1 VQYPTKTRSPEG
13 ERVGPPDL
21 VGNDGG
27 VSTASRSRYADLVR
41 LLLRYGRSDLL
52 AGARADEFAVGE
64 SSPGHGAGGDSGGG
78 ADGSGTAEQFAR
90 DLEAM
95 GPTYIK
101 MGQLL
106 STRFDL
112 LPPAYTEALTRLQDT
127 VRPFPFDE
135 VQEIVE
141 AELGGRIRDFFAEFD
156 EEPLAAAS
164 LGQVHRAVTR
174 SGRDVVVK
182 VQRPDVRETVRDDM
196 EVLGSI
202 AATADKRT
210 TVGKHYGLA
219 QLLSQFRRSLVG
231 ELDYR
236 REAKNL
242 LRFIE
247 LTKDYDRL
255 VVPEPV
261 LQLTTSRVLTMER
274 IDGRKV
280 TDLGPLALM
289 ELDTRPVVEQL
300 FRCYLRMILDD
311 GILHADP
318 HPGNL
323 LMTDDGRLALLDLG
337 MVATVP
343 ARIQEQVIKLL
354 LVISDGDGEE
364 TARIL
369 ADMGHPVDGYD
380 AAAFRD
386 DVAHLVSESVAS
398 GPDMEAGT
406 VLVEL
411 SRLSGEHGLRPPAE
425 MSMIGKALLNLD
437 QATSH
442 LDPDFAPAEAI
453 RDNVSEIFASSLR
466 TSPGGLLTAAIEAK
480 EFTSQLPKRANRILD
495 SLAQGEFT
503 LHVEAIDEH
512 RLHLVLQRIANRL
525 TLGLIIAATII
536 GAAMMMRVE
545 TDSRIFGFPSI
556 AMLFFTFAVV
566 AGVALGI
573 QIVLTDRKVARTA
586 QHSSTPPG

>member
-1 VQYPTKTRSPEG
+1 MSIE
-13 ERVGPPDL
+13 
-21 VGNDGG
+21 
-27 VSTASRSRYADLVR
+27 SRSRYADLVR
-41 LLLRYGRSDLL
+41 LLMRYGRSDLVS
-52 AGARADEFAVGE
+52 GAQVDEFAVGE
-64 SSPGHGAGGDSGGG
+64 AGAAGGSDESEK
-78 ADGSGTAEQFAR
+78 AEQFAR

-112 LPPAYTEALTRLQDT
+112 LPPVYTEALTRLQDT
-127 VRPFPFDE
+127 VRPFSFEE
-135 VQEIVE
+135 VREIVE
-141 AELGGRIRDFFAEFD
+141 AELGARIKDLFVEFD

-164 LGQVHRAVTR
+164 LGQVHTAVTR

-182 VQRPDVRETVRDDM
+182 VQRPDVRETVRGDM

-202 AATADKRT
+202 AETADKRT
-210 TVGKHYGLA
+210 SIGKQYGLA
-219 QLLSQFRRSLVG
+219 QLLGQFRRSLIG

-242 LRFIE
+242 LRFVE
-247 LTKDYDRL
+247 LTKDYDL
-255 VVPEPV
+255 IVVPEPI

-274 IDGRKV
+274 IEGRKV

-300 FRCYLRMILDD
+300 FACYLRMILDE
-311 GILHADP
+311 GVLHADP

-323 LMTDDGRLALLDLG
+323 LMMEDGRLALLDLG

-343 ARIQEQVIKLL
+343 ARVQGHVVKLL
-354 LVISDGDGEE
+354 LAISDGDGEE
-364 TARIL
+364 AARIL
-369 ADMGHPVDGYD
+369 ADMGHPIDGYD

-386 DVAHLVSESVAS
+386 DVTHLVSEAVAS
-398 GPDMEAGT
+398 GADLQAGT

-411 SRLSGEHGLRPPAE
+411 SRLSGAHGLRPPAE

-453 RDNVSEIFASSLR
+453 RDNVSEIFASSLK
-466 TSPGGLLTAAIEAK
+466 TSPGGILAAAIEAK
-480 EFTSQLPKRANRILD
+480 EFTAQLPKRANRILD
-495 SLAQGEFT
+495 TLAAGEFNI
-503 LHVEAIDEH
+503 HVDAIDEH
-512 RLHLVLQRIANRL
+512 RLHLVLQRVANRL

-545 TDSRIFGFPSI
+545 TDTRIFGFPAI
-556 AMLFFTFAVV
+556 AMLFFTFAVI
-566 AGVALGI
+566 AGTALGV

-586 QHSSTPPG
+586 QHNAAPPAS

>member
-1 VQYPTKTRSPEG
+1 M
-13 ERVGPPDL
+13 
-21 VGNDGG
+21 
-27 VSTASRSRYADLVR
+27 STATRSRYADLVR
-41 LLLRYGRSDLL
+41 LLLRYGRSDLVS
-52 AGARADEFAVGE
+52 GATADEFAVGE
-64 SSPGHGAGGDSGGG
+64 ASAAAGPDE
-78 ADGSGTAEQFAR
+78 ADKAEQFAR
-90 DLEAM
+90 DLEEM

-101 MGQLL
+101 LGQLL

-112 LPPAYTEALTRLQDT
+112 LPPMYTKALTRLQDS
-127 VRPFPFDE
+127 VQPFPFDE
-135 VQEIVE
+135 VSEIVE
-141 AELGGRIRDFFAEFD
+141 AELGGRIKDFFVEFD

-174 SGRDVVVK
+174 TGRDVVVK
-182 VQRPDVRETVRDDM
+182 VQRPDVRETIRDDM
-196 EVLGSI
+196 AVLGGL
-202 AATADKRT
+202 AETADKRT
-210 TVGKHYGLA
+210 SVGRQYGLA
-219 QLLSQFRRSLVG
+219 QLLGQFRRSLVG

-247 LTKDYDRL
+247 LTRDYDRL
-255 VVPEPV
+255 VVPEPI

-289 ELDTRPVVEQL
+289 ELDTRPIVEQL
-300 FRCYLRMILDD
+300 FHCYLRMILDD
-311 GILHADP
+311 GVLHADP

-323 LMTDDGRLALLDLG
+323 LVTDDGRLALLDLG

-343 ARIQEQVIKLL
+343 GRLQEQVVKLL
-354 LVISDGDGEE
+354 LSIGDGDGEE

-380 AAAFRD
+380 PAAFRD
-386 DVAHLVSESVAS
+386 DVSHLVSEAVAS
-398 GPDMEAGT
+398 GADLQAGT

-411 SRLSGEHGLRPPAE
+411 SRLSGLHGLRPPAE

-437 QATSH
+437 QATVH

-453 RDNVSEIFASSLR
+453 RDNVSQIFASSLK
-466 TSPGGLLTAAIEAK
+466 TSPGGLLSAAIEAK
-480 EFTSQLPKRANRILD
+480 EFTAQLPKRANRILD

-512 RLHLVLQRIANRL
+512 RLHLVLQRVANRL

-545 TDSRIFGFPSI
+545 TDSRIFGFPAI
-556 AMLFFTFAVV
+556 AMLFFTFAVISG
-566 AGVALGI
+566 AALGV

-586 QHSSTPPG
+586 RHSSAPPPAP

>member
-1 VQYPTKTRSPEG
+1 
-13 ERVGPPDL
+13 
-21 VGNDGG
+21 

-52 AGARADEFAVGE
+52 AGVRTDEFAVGE
-64 SSPGHGAGGDSGGG
+64 TGGDGSAAGSKGLP
-78 ADGSGTAEQFAR
+78 ADGSPSDESQTAERFAR

-112 LPPAYTEALTRLQDT
+112 LPPAYTQALTRLQDT
-127 VRPFPFDE
+127 VQPFPFE
-135 VQEIVE
+135 QVREIVE
-141 AELGGRIRDFFAEFD
+141 SELGGRIRDFYAEFD

-174 SGRDVVVK
+174 TGRDVVVK

-210 TVGKHYGLA
+210 TVGKQYGLA
-219 QLLSQFRRSLVG
+219 QLLSQFRRSLAG

-247 LTKDYDRL
+247 LTRDYDRL
-255 VVPEPV
+255 IVPEPV

-343 ARIQEQVIKLL
+343 ARVQEQVVKLL

-364 TARIL
+364 AARIL
-369 ADMGHPVDGYD
+369 AAMGHPVDGYD

-386 DVAHLVSESVAS
+386 DVAHLVSEAVAS
-398 GPDMEAGT
+398 GADMEAGA
-406 VLVEL
+406 VLVQL

-437 QATSH
+437 QVTSH
-442 LDPDFAPAEAI
+442 LDPEFAPAEAI
-453 RDNVSEIFASSLR
+453 RDNVSEIFASSLK

-480 EFTSQLPKRANRILD
+480 EFTAQLPRRANRILD
-495 SLAQGEFT
+495 SLAEGEFT
-503 LHVEAIDEH
+503 VHVEAIDEH

-545 TDSRIFGFPSI
+545 TDSRIVGFPAI
-556 AMLFFTFAVV
+556 AMLFFTFAVI
-566 AGVALGI
+566 AGIALAV

-586 QHSSTPPG
+586 QHSSAPPG